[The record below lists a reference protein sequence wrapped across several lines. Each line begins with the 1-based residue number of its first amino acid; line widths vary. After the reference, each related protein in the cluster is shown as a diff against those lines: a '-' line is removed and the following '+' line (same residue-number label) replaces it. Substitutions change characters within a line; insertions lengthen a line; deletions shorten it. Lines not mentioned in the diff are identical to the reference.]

1 MASAGLDNSDERGV
15 FAAEKGQTRLGR
27 SIGVVLFE
35 GFSLLSAGLIP
46 EVFQMANEIS
56 AAKSKGTALY
66 EVRLYSGKG
75 GGVACSSSI
84 SVWTYAC
91 DAENASGFDA
101 LFIADGEGA
110 KIAARDERVIS
121 WLREVLPLSEVV
133 KPIGEGRTL
142 LQTAGVDS
150 PGQLRVHANSPQQRV
165 ASAGKDTYDADDRYE
180 PAKTALM
187 LVKRDLGIDVA
198 REIAGRLSLSGA
210 TTLLSD
216 AGTVTPAAK
225 VRASARWLKEN
236 CERPISVSDAVRV
249 VAMSE
254 RNFLRC
260 FKHEMG
266 VTPSEFLL
274 QARLEMTS
282 RLLVETDLPIDK
294 IAKRCGWI
302 NGDRLAKIFR
312 KRMVLTPSEYRMRS
326 RGLLQ
331 DESSNS
337 RR

>member
-1 MASAGLDNSDERGV
+1 
-15 FAAEKGQTRLGR
+15 
-27 SIGVVLFE
+27 
-35 GFSLLSAGLIP
+35 
-46 EVFQMANEIS
+46 MANEIS
-56 AAKSKGTALY
+56 VARSKDAALY
-66 EVRLYSGKG
+66 DVRLYSGKG

-91 DAENASGFDA
+91 DAQNASGFDA
-101 LFIADGEGA
+101 LFIADGAGA
-110 KIAARDERVIS
+110 QLAAHDERVIS

-133 KPIGEGRTL
+133 KPIGEGRML

-150 PGQLRVHANSPQQRV
+150 SGQPRVQASSRQQRA
-165 ASAGKDTYDADDRYE
+165 ASVGKDTYDVEDRYE
-180 PAKTALM
+180 PAKTALT

-198 REIAGRLSLSGA
+198 REIAGRLSLSG
-210 TTLLSD
+210 TTTLTSLLSD
-216 AGTVTPAAK
+216 AGRVTPAAK
-225 VRASARWLKEN
+225 VRAAARWLQEN
-236 CERPISVSDAVRV
+236 CERPLAVRDAVRV

-274 QARLEMTS
+274 RARLEMTS

-326 RGLLQ
+326 RGQ
-331 DESSNS
+331 VQGEPS
-337 RR
+337 